1 MQQAAFFDLDKTVI
15 AKSSTLAFGRP
26 FYRAGF
32 LGKRTLMKL
41 GFAQLFYVLFGA
53 DDQQLERARD
63 ELLELTSGWHR
74 TEIEQLVEETITEVA
89 EPLVYAE
96 ALTLIDEHKR
106 NGRRVF
112 LVSAS
117 PVEIVRPIGR
127 HIGVTEVI
135 ATRIKTD
142 AAGFFLPEL
151 ELYAMGQGKVDAI
164 NALASAEGIDLEGSY
179 AYSDSTTDIPMME
192 LVGHPVAV
200 NPERDLR
207 RLAEEREWPI
217 LEFQRPVSLQSPLSE
232 NVPLLSGASA
242 AVLVLLGAVAIAILK
257 HRRSS
262 RST

>member
-63 ELLELTSGWHR
+63 ELLQLTHGWHR

-164 NALASAEGIDLEGSY
+164 NAIAVAEGIDLEGSY

-207 RLAEEREWPI
+207 RIAEEREWPI

-232 NVPLLSGASA
+232 RVPLISGATA
-242 AVLVLLGAVAIAILK
+242 AVLLAAGAIALAILK
-257 HRRSS
+257 RRHKASP
-262 RST
+262 